1 MTMGS
6 VVSQARRH
14 ARGTYPLAPFLRG
27 RGNGERLCE
36 GLREGGL
43 GFYGVI
49 HSPKAIIIALDTTL
63 QESHALPLSL

>member
-1 MTMGS
+1 M
-6 VVSQARRH
+6 ARGC

-27 RGNGERLCE
+27 RGNGDGSSE

-49 HSPKAIIIALDTTL
+49 HSRKAIKTALDANL
-63 QESHALPLSL
+63 QESHALPLSS